1 MDKNRLNRFIS
12 KYNLA
17 GLVESVAWKTENKT
31 LSTRFISDDK
41 TVLGSVSV
49 DEFDFEPASVGVY
62 NTNTLKGLLGVL
74 GNDVNLALKKVEDK
88 PISLS
93 LTSDTTTI
101 QYQLADLSVI
111 PNVPDLKQLPKFGI
125 EIQMDG
131 NFIEKFIRAKS
142 ALSEVDNFTILTEKG
157 KLKIVIG
164 YSNINTNRVE
174 LVVND
179 KYTGDVKPIS
189 FSAKYFKE
197 ILSANKEANKAVLNV
212 STDGLAHVEFAVDGF
227 TSSYYLVE
235 VQLS

>member
-1 MDKNRLNRFIS
+1 MDKNRLSRFIS

-17 GLVESVAWKTENKT
+17 GLVESVQWNSENKT

-41 TVLGSVSV
+41 TVLGLVTLN
-49 DEFDFEPASVGVY
+49 EFEFEDSSIGVY
-62 NTNTLKGLLGVL
+62 NTNTLKSLLNVL
-74 GNDVNLALKKVEDK
+74 GNDVNLTLKKVEEK

-93 LTSDTTTI
+93 LTSDSI
-101 QYQLADLSVI
+101 SVQYQLADLAVI
-111 PNVPDLKQLPKFGI
+111 PNVPELKQLPEFNI
-125 EIQMDG
+125 TIDMDS
-131 NFIEKFIRAKS
+131 NFIEKFIKAKS
-142 ALSEVDNFTILTEKG
+142 ALSDIDNFTVLTEKG

-179 KYTGDVKPIS
+179 NYDGEVKPIS

-197 ILSANKEANKAVLNV
+197 ILSANKEANKATLAV
-212 STDGLAHVEFAVDGF
+212 SKDGLSHVEFAVDGF

>member
-17 GLVESVAWKTENKT
+17 GLVESVQWNSENKT

-41 TVLGSVSV
+41 TVLGLVTLS
-49 DEFDFEPASVGVY
+49 EFDFEDSVIGVY
-62 NTNTLKGLLGVL
+62 NTNTLKSLLNVL
-74 GNDVNLALKKVEDK
+74 GNDINVSLKKVDEK

-93 LTSDTTTI
+93 LTSDSTAI
-101 QYQLADLSVI
+101 QYQLADLAVI
-111 PNVPDLKQLPKFGI
+111 PNVPDLKQLPEFNTTI
-125 EIQMDG
+125 DMDS
-131 NFIEKFIRAKS
+131 NFIEKFIKAKS
-142 ALSEVDNFTILTEKG
+142 ALSDVDNFTVLSEKG
-157 KLKIVIG
+157 KLKIIIG

-179 KYTGDVKPIS
+179 NFDGEVKPIS

-197 ILSANKEANKAVLNV
+197 ILSANREANKATLRV
-212 STDGLAHVEFAVDGF
+212 SRDGLSHVEFAVDGF

>member
-12 KYNLA
+12 KYNLS
-17 GLVESVAWKTENKT
+17 GLVESVSWKSEGKT
-31 LSTRFISDDK
+31 LSTKFISDDK
-41 TVLGSVSV
+41 TVLGSVSL
-49 DEFDFEPASVGVY
+49 ENFDFEDSVIGVY
-62 NTNTLKGLLGVL
+62 NTNTFKSLLNVL
-74 GNDVNLALKKVEDK
+74 GNDITLSVKKIDEK

-93 LTSDTTTI
+93 VSSDSTTV

-125 EIQMDG
+125 DIEMDG
-131 NFIEKFIRAKS
+131 NFIEKFIKAKG

-179 KYTGDVKPIS
+179 KYEGEVKPIS

-197 ILSANKEANKAVLNV
+197 ILSSNKEANKATLKV
-212 STDGLAHVEFAVDGF
+212 STEGLAHVEFSVDGF
-227 TSSYYLVE
+227 VSNYFLVE

>member
-1 MDKNRLNRFIS
+1 MNKTRITRFIQ

-17 GLVESVAWKTENKT
+17 GLVESVSWKAENKT
-31 LSTRFISDDK
+31 LTTRFISDDK

-49 DEFDFEPASVGVY
+49 VDFDFEDSTVGVY
-62 NTNTLKGLLGVL
+62 NTNTLKSLLGVL
-74 GNDVNLALKKVEDK
+74 GNDVNITLKKVDEK

-93 LTSDTTTI
+93 LTSDATTV
-101 QYQLADLSVI
+101 QYQLADLAVI
-111 PNVPDLKQLPKFGI
+111 PNVPDLKQLPEFGI
-125 EIQMDG
+125 SIDMDG
-131 NFIEKFIRAKS
+131 NFIEKFIKAKS
-142 ALSEVDNFTILTEKG
+142 ALSDIDNFTVLTEKG

-179 KYTGDVKPIS
+179 SFDGEVKPIS

-197 ILSANKEANKAVLNV
+197 ILSANKEANKATLKV
-212 STDGLAHVEFAVDGF
+212 SKEGLANVDFSVDGF
-227 TSSYYLVE
+227 TSSYFLVE

>member
-1 MDKNRLNRFIS
+1 MDKNRLSRFIS

-17 GLVESVAWKTENKT
+17 GLVESVQWNSENKT

-41 TVLGSVSV
+41 TVLGLVTLS
-49 DEFDFEPASVGVY
+49 EFDFEDSSIGVY
-62 NTNTLKGLLGVL
+62 NTNTLKSLLNVL
-74 GNDVNLALKKVEDK
+74 GNDVSLSLKKVEEK

-93 LTSDTTTI
+93 LSSDSTTI
-101 QYQLADLSVI
+101 QYQLADLAVI
-111 PNVPDLKQLPKFGI
+111 PNVPELKQLPEFSI
-125 EIQMDG
+125 TIDMDS
-131 NFIEKFIRAKS
+131 NFIEKFIKAKS
-142 ALSEVDNFTILTEKG
+142 ALSDIDNFTVLTEKG

-179 KYTGDVKPIS
+179 NFDGDVKPIS

-197 ILSANKEANKAVLNV
+197 ILSANKEANKATLKV
-212 STDGLAHVEFAVDGF
+212 SKDGLSHVEFAVDGF

>member
-17 GLVESVAWKTENKT
+17 GLVESVSWKSEGNT
-31 LSTRFISDDK
+31 LSTKFISDDK
-41 TVLGSVSV
+41 TVLGSVSL
-49 DEFDFEPASVGVY
+49 EKFDFEDSVIGVY
-62 NTNTLKGLLGVL
+62 NTNTFKSLLNVL
-74 GNDVNLALKKVEDK
+74 GNDINLSIKKIDDK

-93 LTSDTTTI
+93 VTSDSTTV

-125 EIQMDG
+125 DIEMDG
-131 NFIEKFIRAKS
+131 NFIEKFIKAKG
-142 ALSEVDNFTILTEKG
+142 ALSEVDNFTIVTEKG

-179 KYTGDVKPIS
+179 KYDGDIKPIS

-197 ILSANKEANKAVLNV
+197 ILSANKEANKATLKV
-212 STDGLAHVEFAVDGF
+212 STDGLAHVEFSVDGF
-227 TSSYYLVE
+227 TSNYYLVE

>member
-12 KYNLA
+12 KYNLS
-17 GLVESVAWKTENKT
+17 GLVESVSWKSESNT

-41 TVLGSVSV
+41 TVLGSVSLEKF
-49 DEFDFEPASVGVY
+49 EFEDATVGVY
-62 NTNTLKGLLGVL
+62 NTNTLKSLLNVL
-74 GNDVNLALKKVEDK
+74 GNDVSLTLKKVDEK

-93 LTSDTTTI
+93 IASDNTTV

-125 EIQMDG
+125 EIEMDG
-131 NFIEKFIRAKS
+131 NFIEKFIKAKS
-142 ALSEVDNFTILTEKG
+142 ALSEVDNFTIVTEKG

-174 LVVND
+174 LLAKD
-179 KYTGDVKPIS
+179 KFPTEIKPIS

-197 ILSANKEANKAVLNV
+197 ILSANKDANKAVLKV
-212 STDGLAHVEFAVDGF
+212 STDGLAHVEFSVDGF

>member
-1 MDKNRLNRFIS
+1 MDKNRLSRFIS

-17 GLVESVAWKTENKT
+17 GLVESVQWNSENKT

-41 TVLGSVSV
+41 TVLGLVTLN
-49 DEFDFEPASVGVY
+49 EFDFEDSSIGVY
-62 NTNTLKGLLGVL
+62 NTNTLKSLLNVL
-74 GNDVNLALKKVEDK
+74 GNDVNLTLKKIDEK

-93 LTSDTTTI
+93 LTSDSTAV
-101 QYQLADLSVI
+101 QYQLADLAVI
-111 PNVPDLKQLPKFGI
+111 PNVPELKQLPEFNI
-125 EIQMDG
+125 VIDMDS
-131 NFIEKFIRAKS
+131 NFIEKFIKAKS
-142 ALSEVDNFTILTEKG
+142 ALSDIDNFTVLTEKG

-179 KYTGDVKPIS
+179 NYDGEVKPIS

-197 ILSANKEANKAVLNV
+197 ILSANKEANKATLAV
-212 STDGLAHVEFAVDGF
+212 SKDGLSHVEFAVDGF

>member
-12 KYNLA
+12 KYSLA
-17 GLVESVAWKTENKT
+17 GLVESVSWKTDKKT
-31 LSTRFISDDK
+31 LTTRFISDDK
-41 TVLGSVSV
+41 TVLGTVTV
-49 DEFDFEPASVGVY
+49 DAFDFEDATVGVY
-62 NTNTLKGLLGVL
+62 NTNTLKSLLNVL
-74 GNDVNLALKKVEDK
+74 GSDIALTLKRVDDK
-88 PISLS
+88 PVSLS
-93 LTSDTTTI
+93 ISSDSTTV

-125 EIQMDG
+125 EIDMDG
-131 NFIEKFIRAKS
+131 NFIEKFIRAKG
-142 ALSEVDNFTILTEKG
+142 ALNEIDNFTLLTEKG

-179 KYTGDVKPIS
+179 KFTGDVKPIS

-197 ILSANKEANKAVLNV
+197 ILSANKEANKATLKV
-212 STDGLAHVEFAVDGF
+212 STDGLAHVEFAIDGF
-227 TSSYYLVE
+227 TSSYFLVE

>member
-1 MDKNRLNRFIS
+1 MDKNRLSRFIS

-17 GLVESVAWKTENKT
+17 GLVESVQWNSENKT

-41 TVLGSVSV
+41 TVLGLVTLN
-49 DEFDFEPASVGVY
+49 DFEFEDSSIGVY
-62 NTNTLKGLLGVL
+62 NTNTLKSLLNVL
-74 GNDVNLALKKVEDK
+74 GNDVNLTLKKIDEK

-93 LTSDTTTI
+93 LTSDSTAV
-101 QYQLADLSVI
+101 QYQLADLAVI
-111 PNVPDLKQLPKFGI
+111 PNVPELKQLPDFNI
-125 EIQMDG
+125 IIDMDS
-131 NFIEKFIRAKS
+131 NFIEKFIKAKS
-142 ALSEVDNFTILTEKG
+142 ALSDIDNFTVLTEKG

-179 KYTGDVKPIS
+179 NYDGEVKPIS

-197 ILSANKEANKAVLNV
+197 ILSANKEANKATLAV
-212 STDGLAHVEFAVDGF
+212 SKDGLSHVEFAVDGF

>member
-1 MDKNRLNRFIS
+1 MDKNRLSRFIS

-17 GLVESVAWKTENKT
+17 GLVESVQWNSENKT

-41 TVLGSVSV
+41 TVLGLVTLN
-49 DEFDFEPASVGVY
+49 EFEFEDSSIGVY
-62 NTNTLKGLLGVL
+62 NTNTLKSLLNVL
-74 GNDVNLALKKVEDK
+74 GNDVNLTLKKIDEK

-93 LTSDTTTI
+93 LTSDSTAV
-101 QYQLADLSVI
+101 QYQLADLAVI
-111 PNVPDLKQLPKFGI
+111 PNVPELKQLPEFNI
-125 EIQMDG
+125 VIDMDS
-131 NFIEKFIRAKS
+131 NFIEKFIKAKS
-142 ALSEVDNFTILTEKG
+142 ALSDIDNFTVLTEKG

-179 KYTGDVKPIS
+179 NYDGEVKPIS

-197 ILSANKEANKAVLNV
+197 ILSANKEANKATLAV
-212 STDGLAHVEFAVDGF
+212 SKDGLSHVEFAVDGF

>member
-1 MDKNRLNRFIS
+1 MDKNRLSRFIS

-17 GLVESVAWKTENKT
+17 GLVESVQWNSENKT

-41 TVLGSVSV
+41 TVLGLVTLN
-49 DEFDFEPASVGVY
+49 EFEFEDSSIGVY
-62 NTNTLKGLLGVL
+62 NTNTLKSLLNVL
-74 GNDVNLALKKVEDK
+74 GNDVNLTLKKVEEK

-93 LTSDTTTI
+93 LTSDSTAV
-101 QYQLADLSVI
+101 QYQLADLAVI
-111 PNVPDLKQLPKFGI
+111 PNVPELKQLPEFNI
-125 EIQMDG
+125 VIDMDS
-131 NFIEKFIRAKS
+131 NFIEKFIKAKS
-142 ALSEVDNFTILTEKG
+142 ALSDIDNFTVLTEKG

-179 KYTGDVKPIS
+179 NYNGEVKPIS

-197 ILSANKEANKAVLNV
+197 ILSANKEANKATLAV
-212 STDGLAHVEFAVDGF
+212 SKDGLSHVEFAVDGF

>member
-1 MDKNRLNRFIS
+1 MDKNRLSRFIS

-17 GLVESVAWKTENKT
+17 GLVESVQWNSENKT

-41 TVLGSVSV
+41 TVLGLVTLN
-49 DEFDFEPASVGVY
+49 EFEFEDSSIGVY
-62 NTNTLKGLLGVL
+62 NTNTLKSLLNVL
-74 GNDVNLALKKVEDK
+74 GNDVNLTLKKVEEK

-93 LTSDTTTI
+93 LTSDSTAV
-101 QYQLADLSVI
+101 QYQLADLAVI
-111 PNVPDLKQLPKFGI
+111 PNVPELKQLPEFNI
-125 EIQMDG
+125 VIDMDS
-131 NFIEKFIRAKS
+131 NFIEKFIKAKS
-142 ALSEVDNFTILTEKG
+142 ALSDIDNFTVLTEKG

-179 KYTGDVKPIS
+179 NYDGEVKPIS

-197 ILSANKEANKAVLNV
+197 ILSANKEANKATLAV
-212 STDGLAHVEFAVDGF
+212 SKDGLSHVEFAVDGF

>member
-1 MDKNRLNRFIS
+1 MDKNRLSRFIS

-17 GLVESVAWKTENKT
+17 GLVESVQWNSENKT

-41 TVLGSVSV
+41 TVLGLVTLN
-49 DEFDFEPASVGVY
+49 DFEFEDSSIGVY
-62 NTNTLKGLLGVL
+62 NTNTLKSLLNVL
-74 GNDVNLALKKVEDK
+74 GNDVNLTLKKVEEK

-93 LTSDTTTI
+93 LTSDSTAV
-101 QYQLADLSVI
+101 QYQLADLAVI
-111 PNVPDLKQLPKFGI
+111 PNVPELKQLPEFNI
-125 EIQMDG
+125 TIDMDS
-131 NFIEKFIRAKS
+131 NFIEKFIKAKS
-142 ALSEVDNFTILTEKG
+142 ALSDIDNFTVLTEKG

-179 KYTGDVKPIS
+179 NYDGEVKPIS

-197 ILSANKEANKAVLNV
+197 ILSANKEANKATLAV
-212 STDGLAHVEFAVDGF
+212 SKDGLSHVEFAVDGF

>member
-17 GLVESVAWKTENKT
+17 GLVESVQWNSENKT

-41 TVLGSVSV
+41 TVLGLVTLS
-49 DEFDFEPASVGVY
+49 EFDFEDSSIGVY
-62 NTNTLKGLLGVL
+62 NTNTLKSLLNVL
-74 GNDVNLALKKVEDK
+74 GNDVSLSLKKVEEK

-93 LTSDTTTI
+93 LSSDSTTI
-101 QYQLADLSVI
+101 QYQLADLAVI
-111 PNVPDLKQLPKFGI
+111 PNVPELKQLPEFGI
-125 EIQMDG
+125 TIDMDS
-131 NFIEKFIRAKS
+131 NFIEKFIKAKS
-142 ALSEVDNFTILTEKG
+142 ALSDIDNFTVLTEKG

-179 KYTGDVKPIS
+179 SFDGDVKPIS

-197 ILSANKEANKAVLNV
+197 ILSANKEANKATLKV
-212 STDGLAHVEFAVDGF
+212 SKDGLSHVEFAVDGF

>member
-17 GLVESVAWKTENKT
+17 GLVESVQWNSENKT

-41 TVLGSVSV
+41 TVLGLVTLS
-49 DEFDFEPASVGVY
+49 EFDFEDSSIGVY
-62 NTNTLKGLLGVL
+62 NTNTLKSLLNVL
-74 GNDVNLALKKVEDK
+74 GNDVNLTLKKVDEK

-93 LTSDTTTI
+93 LSSDSTTV
-101 QYQLADLSVI
+101 QYQLADLAVI
-111 PNVPDLKQLPKFGI
+111 PNVPELKQLPEFGI
-125 EIQMDG
+125 TIDMDS
-131 NFIEKFIRAKS
+131 NFIEKFIKAKS
-142 ALSEVDNFTILTEKG
+142 ALSDIDNFTVLSEKG

-179 KYTGDVKPIS
+179 NYDGEVKPIS

-197 ILSANKEANKAVLNV
+197 ILSANKEANKATLKV
-212 STDGLAHVEFAVDGF
+212 SKDGLSHVEFSVDGF
-227 TSSYYLVE
+227 SASYYLVE

>member
-1 MDKNRLNRFIS
+1 MDKNRLSRFIS

-17 GLVESVAWKTENKT
+17 GLVESVQWNSENKT

-41 TVLGSVSV
+41 TVLGLVTLN
-49 DEFDFEPASVGVY
+49 EFEFEDSSIGVY
-62 NTNTLKGLLGVL
+62 NTNTLKSLLNVL
-74 GNDVNLALKKVEDK
+74 GNDVNLTLKKVEEK

-93 LTSDTTTI
+93 LTSDSTAV
-101 QYQLADLSVI
+101 QYQLADLAVI
-111 PNVPDLKQLPKFGI
+111 PNVPELKQLPDFNI
-125 EIQMDG
+125 IIDMDS
-131 NFIEKFIRAKS
+131 NFIEKFIKAKS
-142 ALSEVDNFTILTEKG
+142 ALSDIDNFTVLTEKG

-179 KYTGDVKPIS
+179 NYDGEVKPIS

-197 ILSANKEANKAVLNV
+197 ILSANKEANKATLAV
-212 STDGLAHVEFAVDGF
+212 SKDGLSHVEFAVDGF

>member
-17 GLVESVAWKTENKT
+17 GLVESVSWKTDKKT

-41 TVLGSVSV
+41 TVLGAVTV
-49 DEFDFEPASVGVY
+49 EEFDFEDATVGVY
-62 NTNTLKGLLGVL
+62 NTNTLKSLLNVL
-74 GNDVNLALKKVEDK
+74 GNDISLTLKKVDDK
-88 PISLS
+88 PVSLS
-93 LTSDTTTI
+93 VSSDSTTV

-111 PNVPDLKQLPKFGI
+111 PNVPELKQLPKFGI
-125 EIQMDG
+125 EIEMDG

-142 ALSEVDNFTILTEKG
+142 ALSEIDNFTVLTEKG

-179 KYTGDVKPIS
+179 KYTGEVKPIS

-197 ILSANKEANKAVLNV
+197 ILSANKEANKATLKVA
-212 STDGLAHVEFAVDGF
+212 TDGLAHVEFTIDGF

>member
-12 KYNLA
+12 KYNLS

-41 TVLGSVSV
+41 TVLGTVSV
-49 DEFDFEPASVGVY
+49 DSFDFEDASVGVY

-74 GNDVNLALKKVEDK
+74 GNDISLALKKVEDK

-93 LTSDTTTI
+93 LTSDSTTV

-131 NFIEKFIRAKS
+131 NFIEKFIRAKG

>member
-1 MDKNRLNRFIS
+1 LSRFIS

-17 GLVESVAWKTENKT
+17 GLVESVQWNSENKT

-41 TVLGSVSV
+41 TVLGLVTLN
-49 DEFDFEPASVGVY
+49 EFEFEDSSIGVY
-62 NTNTLKGLLGVL
+62 NTNTLKSLLNVL
-74 GNDVNLALKKVEDK
+74 GNDVNLTLKRVDEK

-93 LTSDTTTI
+93 LTSDSTSV
-101 QYQLADLSVI
+101 QYQLADLAVI
-111 PNVPDLKQLPKFGI
+111 PNVPELKQLPEFNI
-125 EIQMDG
+125 TIDMDS
-131 NFIEKFIRAKS
+131 NFIEKFIKAKS
-142 ALSEVDNFTILTEKG
+142 ALSDIDNFTVLTEKG

-179 KYTGDVKPIS
+179 NFDGEVKPIS

-197 ILSANKEANKAVLNV
+197 ILSANKEANKATLAV
-212 STDGLAHVEFAVDGF
+212 SKDGLSHVEFAVDGF

>member
-1 MDKNRLNRFIS
+1 MDKNRLSRFIS

-17 GLVESVAWKTENKT
+17 GLVESVSWKAENKALT
-31 LSTRFISDDK
+31 TRFISDDK

-49 DEFDFEPASVGVY
+49 IDFDFEDSTIGVY
-62 NTNTLKGLLGVL
+62 NTNTLKNLLGVL
-74 GNDVNLALKKVEDK
+74 GNDISISLKRIDEK

-93 LTSDTTTI
+93 LLSDSTTV
-101 QYQLADLSVI
+101 QYQLADLAVI
-111 PNVPDLKQLPKFGI
+111 PNVPDLKQLPQF
-125 EIQMDG
+125 EINIDMDG
-131 NFIEKFIRAKS
+131 NFIEKFIKAKS
-142 ALSEVDNFTILTEKG
+142 ALSDIDNFTVLTEKG

-179 KYTGDVKPIS
+179 NFDGEVKPIS

-197 ILSANKEANKAVLNV
+197 ILSANKEANKATLKV
-212 STDGLAHVEFAVDGF
+212 SKEGLANVDFSVDGF
-227 TSSYYLVE
+227 TSSYFLVE

>member
-1 MDKNRLNRFIS
+1 MDKNRLSRFIS
-12 KYNLA
+12 KFNLA
-17 GLVESVAWKTENKT
+17 GLVESVQWNSENKT

-41 TVLGSVSV
+41 TVLGLVTLN
-49 DEFDFEPASVGVY
+49 EFEFEDSSIGVY
-62 NTNTLKGLLGVL
+62 NTNTLKSLLNVL
-74 GNDVNLALKKVEDK
+74 GNDVNLTLKKVEEK

-93 LTSDTTTI
+93 LTSDSTSV
-101 QYQLADLSVI
+101 QYQLADLAVI
-111 PNVPDLKQLPKFGI
+111 PNVPELKQLPEFNI
-125 EIQMDG
+125 IIDMDS
-131 NFIEKFIRAKS
+131 NFIEKFIKAKS
-142 ALSEVDNFTILTEKG
+142 ALSDIDNFTVLTEKG

-179 KYTGDVKPIS
+179 NYDGEVKPIS

-197 ILSANKEANKAVLNV
+197 ILSANKEANKATLAV
-212 STDGLAHVEFAVDGF
+212 SKDGLSHVEFAVDGF

>member
-1 MDKNRLNRFIS
+1 MDKNRLSRFIS

-17 GLVESVAWKTENKT
+17 GLVESVAWKSDKNT
-31 LSTRFISDDK
+31 LTTKFISDDK
-41 TVLGSVSV
+41 TVLGTVTLS
-49 DEFDFEPASVGVY
+49 DFEFEDAHIGVY
-62 NTNTLKGLLGVL
+62 NTNALKSLLGVL
-74 GNDVNLALKKVEDK
+74 GSD
-88 PISLS
+88 ISLTLRKANVTPVALS
-93 LTSDTTTI
+93 VSSDSTTV

-125 EIQMDG
+125 EIDMDG

-142 ALSEVDNFTILTEKG
+142 ALSEVDNFTVLTEKG

-164 YSNINTNRVE
+164 YANINTNRVE

-179 KYTGDVKPIS
+179 KYEGDVKPIS

-197 ILSANKEANKAVLNV
+197 ILSANKEANKATLKV
-212 STDGLAHVEFAVDGF
+212 STDGLAHVEFAIDGF
-227 TSSYYLVE
+227 TSSYFLVE

>member
-1 MDKNRLNRFIS
+1 MDKNRLSRFIS

-17 GLVESVAWKTENKT
+17 GLVESVQWNSENKT

-41 TVLGSVSV
+41 TVLGLVTLN
-49 DEFDFEPASVGVY
+49 EFEFEDSSIGVY
-62 NTNTLKGLLGVL
+62 NTNTLKSLLNVL
-74 GNDVNLALKKVEDK
+74 GNDVNLTLKKIDEK

-93 LTSDTTTI
+93 LTSDSTAV
-101 QYQLADLSVI
+101 QYQLADLAVI
-111 PNVPDLKQLPKFGI
+111 PNVPELKQLPEFNI
-125 EIQMDG
+125 TIDMDS
-131 NFIEKFIRAKS
+131 NFIEKFIKAKS
-142 ALSEVDNFTILTEKG
+142 ALSDIDNFTVLTEKG

-179 KYTGDVKPIS
+179 NYDGEVKPIS

-197 ILSANKEANKAVLNV
+197 ILSANKEANKATLAV
-212 STDGLAHVEFAVDGF
+212 SKDGLSHVEFAVDGF

>member
-1 MDKNRLNRFIS
+1 MDKNRLSRFIS

-17 GLVESVAWKTENKT
+17 GLVESVQWNSENKT

-41 TVLGSVSV
+41 TVLGLVTLN
-49 DEFDFEPASVGVY
+49 EFEFEDSSIGVY
-62 NTNTLKGLLGVL
+62 NTNTLKSLLNVL
-74 GNDVNLALKKVEDK
+74 GNDVNLTLKKIDEK

-93 LTSDTTTI
+93 LTSDSTAV
-101 QYQLADLSVI
+101 QYQLADLAVI
-111 PNVPDLKQLPKFGI
+111 PNVPELKQLPEFNI
-125 EIQMDG
+125 VIDMDS
-131 NFIEKFIRAKS
+131 NFIEKFIKAKS
-142 ALSEVDNFTILTEKG
+142 ALSDIDNFTVLTEKG

-179 KYTGDVKPIS
+179 NYDGEVKPIS

-197 ILSANKEANKAVLNV
+197 ILSANKEANKATLAV
-212 STDGLAHVEFAVDGF
+212 SKDGLSQVEFAVDGF